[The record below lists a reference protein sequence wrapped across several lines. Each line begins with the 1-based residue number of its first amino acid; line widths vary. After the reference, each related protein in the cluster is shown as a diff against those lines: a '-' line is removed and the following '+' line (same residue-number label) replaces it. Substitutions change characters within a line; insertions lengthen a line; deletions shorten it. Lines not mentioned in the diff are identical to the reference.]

1 MAEDTGL
8 ADRLVAMRN
17 RLDNY
22 RLRNAAVL
30 EREREQEKLEE
41 AEAET
46 RRQLEEEHART
57 LKEADQV
64 HPTTVSISPAPA
76 PAPFGTM
83 VTEKDAIDWLKQS

>member
-1 MAEDTGL
+1 MSEDSGL

-30 EREREQEKLEE
+30 EREREQEKLKE

-64 HPTTVSISPAPA
+64 PPTSTVSPAPS
-76 PAPFGTM
+76 PFATM
-83 VTEKDAIDWLKQS
+83 VTEKDAINWLKQS

>member
-1 MAEDTGL
+1 M
-8 ADRLVAMRN
+8 
-17 RLDNY
+17 
-22 RLRNAAVL
+22 

-57 LKEADQV
+57 LKEAGKRGQIIHIFDMLLIPSNAIYKDQV
-64 HPTTVSISPAPA
+64 HPTTVSISPALA